1 MSHLIRK
8 LLNPLCSSDFNT
20 LSKCFGELTA
30 AYLNQKFCQSM
41 AMMGESRNIIL
52 LKAKSYSVCSLVI
65 FRTVVFNQDYPI
77 TQEGKTTFLLN
88 SATSV

>member
-1 MSHLIRK
+1 
-8 LLNPLCSSDFNT
+8 
-20 LSKCFGELTA
+20 
-30 AYLNQKFCQSM
+30 M